1 MIHVQEAKYDGDY
14 RIWLKFS
21 SGEEGI
27 VDLADIVAKYPVA
40 RPLLDKE
47 VFKQFFLDE
56 WPTLA
61 WSCGFDLSPEWLY
74 ELVTGKVPVWMRYT
88 EDKMD
93 REIDL
98 SA

>member
-1 MIHVQEAKYDGDY
+1 MIRIQDAKYDGDY

-27 VDLADIVAKYPVA
+27 VDLAEIVTKYPVA
-40 RPLLDKE
+40 RPLLNKE
-47 VFKQFFLDE
+47 AFKHFFLDD

-74 ELVTGKVPVWMRYT
+74 ELVTGNAPAWTRHT
-88 EDKMD
+88 EENMD
-93 REIDL
+93 QEMVL
-98 SA
+98 SV

>member
-27 VDLADIVAKYPVA
+27 VDLANIVARYPA
-40 RPLLDKE
+40 GRPLLDKE

-61 WSCGFDLSPEWLY
+61 WSCGFDLSPEWLH
-74 ELVTGKVPVWMRYT
+74 ELVTGKAPVWMRYA

-93 REIDL
+93 REMDR
-98 SA
+98 ST

>member
-1 MIHVQEAKYDGDY
+1 MIDIQEAKYDGDY

-27 VDLADIVAKYPVA
+27 VDLADIVARYPAA
-40 RPLLDKE
+40 RPLLDKAA
-47 VFKQFFLDE
+47 FKQFFLDA

-74 ELVTGKVPVWMRYT
+74 ELATGKAPVWMRYA

-93 REIDL
+93 REMDL
-98 SA
+98 ST

>member
-27 VDLADIVAKYPVA
+27 VDFANIVAKYPAA
-40 RPLLDKE
+40 RPLLDKA

-61 WSCGFDLSPEWLY
+61 WSCGFDLSPEWLH
-74 ELVTGKVPVWMRYT
+74 ELATGKAPAWIQYT
-88 EDKMD
+88 DDKMD
-93 REIDL
+93 REMGL
-98 SA
+98 ST

>member
-1 MIHVQEAKYDGDY
+1 MIDVQEAKYDGDY

-27 VDLADIVAKYPVA
+27 VDLADIVARYPAA
-40 RPLLDKE
+40 RPLLDTE
-47 VFKQFFLDE
+47 AFKQFFLDE

-61 WSCGFDLSPEWLY
+61 WSCGFDLSPERLY
-74 ELVTGKVPVWMRYT
+74 ELATGKAPAWMQYT
-88 EDKMD
+88 DDKMD
-93 REIDL
+93 REMGL